1 MDFALSTFY
10 MAGLRQNNYLRSKV
24 EKGNRD
30 MDYINM
36 KKFLYI
42 KGRNQ
47 QDEQPL
53 YGMEENNMSDKGLIS
68 NRYKEILQLNKKANN
83 NKKKYLWW
91 LIFMYQLD

>member
-1 MDFALSTFY
+1 MMDFALSTFY

-83 NKKKYLWW
+83 N
-91 LIFMYQLD
+91 